1 MSRCFP
7 GTVLFEGTNLSEG
20 RGTTTPLEIIGAP
33 DIDFNQILK
42 KMSALK
48 PEWMKGC
55 ILRLCQF
62 EPTFD
67 KHKGKIC
74 SGIQIHTDNRHYRHN
89 EFKPYRLGA
98 LMLKAIRLT
107 LPEYPLWR
115 DFEFEYEA
123 NRLAIDLLNGS
134 TYLREWV
141 EDQSAYISDLDDHL
155 NKDEVRWKE
164 IREPFLLY

>member
-1 MSRCFP
+1 
-7 GTVLFEGTNLSEG
+7 
-20 RGTTTPLEIIGAP
+20 
-33 DIDFNQILK
+33 
-42 KMSALK
+42 
-48 PEWMKGC
+48 
-55 ILRLCQF
+55 
-62 EPTFD
+62 
-67 KHKGKIC
+67 
-74 SGIQIHTDNRHYRHN
+74 
-89 EFKPYRLGA
+89 
-98 LMLKAIRLT
+98 MLKTIRLI

-164 IREPFLLY
+164 IREPFFLY